1 MTKDDLR
8 AIVAE
13 RLGRERMSDFVWD
26 ILVYKGHVKDALDI
40 GEGDSGEV
48 GIADLV
54 EIARALRSY
63 EELMEG
69 VQPRK
74 EGSDEPDKREVRGA
88 PIVFEG
94 GALELARARSLGVYL
109 SLRGSLHPLVRR
121 FREEVLGGRSLTD
134 QEVRAFVESPA
145 NSRLSPERLKDEDVP
160 IVGHS
165 ARFLDHG
172 VVLEGEDDRFVEFDY
187 VYVDPPG
194 DVLVALLPTSVY
206 YDDLEKVR
214 LPTGRERTEAEES
227 CGPGVVV
234 SSHTHVPIYP
244 GSVLDGLARVSST
257 LSQDLSAAWDRAQ
270 AAWFILT
277 DETVLPAVVSGWYVS
292 ATGEHLTH
300 GTVTLEVEP
309 WVPAEIVRRCYR
321 DLQAQVLGQKPRAP
335 EERNIAIFEFVA
347 SELKAS
353 MVRMEDS
360 TKLGKGLSWSKLMMR
375 WNKANASR
383 SSWTYRHAS
392 KFRRDYRRGGRAVV
406 EPYDHYDLWEI
417 HERSIP

>member
-1 MTKDDLR
+1 MTEEDLR
-8 AIVAE
+8 ALVAD
-13 RLGRERMSDFVWD
+13 RLGRESVSDTLWD
-26 ILVYKGHVKDALDI
+26 LLVHKDHVDDALKT
-40 GEGDSGEV
+40 GEA

-54 EIARALRSY
+54 GAARALRPY
-63 EELMEG
+63 EEFMEA
-69 VQPRK
+69 VRPRK
-74 EGSDEPDKREVRGA
+74 EVSDEPDKREVRGA

-94 GALELARARSLGVYL
+94 GALELARARSLGAYL

-121 FREEVLGGRSLTD
+121 FREEVLGGRILTD

-145 NSRLSPERLKDEDVP
+145 NSRFSPERLKDEDVP

-172 VVLEGEDDRFVEFDY
+172 VVLGGEDEANCMEVEY
-187 VYVDPPG
+187 LHVDPPG
-194 DVLVALLPTSVY
+194 NVLVALLPTSVY

-214 LPTGRERTEAEES
+214 FPTGRERTEAGES
-227 CGPGVVV
+227 SAPGVVV
-234 SSHTHVPIYP
+234 SSRTHAPIYP

-270 AAWFILT
+270 AAWFVLT
-277 DETVLPAVVSGWYVS
+277 DETVLPTALSGHYAS
-292 ATGEHLTH
+292 ATGEYLTY
-300 GTVTLEVEP
+300 GTITLEVEP

-321 DLQAQVLGQKPRAP
+321 DLQTQVLGQKPRAP

-347 SELKAS
+347 SEVRGS
-353 MVRMEDS
+353 MARAEGS
-360 TKLGKGLSWSKLMMR
+360 TGLEERLHWQKLMVR
-375 WNKANASR
+375 WNKANSSR
-383 SSWTYRHAS
+383 SSWTYRHPS

-417 HERSIP
+417 HKRSIP

>member
-1 MTKDDLR
+1 MTEDDLR
-8 AIVAE
+8 AIVAQ
-13 RLGRERMSDFVWD
+13 RLGRERVSGFVWR
-26 ILVYKGHVKDALDI
+26 ILVSEGYVKYTLDI
-40 GEGDSGEV
+40 GED
-48 GIADLV
+48 GIAELV
-54 EIARALRSY
+54 EIAQSLRSH
-63 EELMEG
+63 EEFMEG
-69 VQPRK
+69 GRPRK
-74 EGSDEPDKREVRGA
+74 QISDGPSRREVQGE
-88 PIVFEG
+88 PVVFKG
-94 GALELARARSLGVYL
+94 GDLELARARSLGTYL

-121 FREEVLGGRSLTD
+121 FREEVLGGRILTD

-145 NSRLSPERLKDEDVP
+145 NSRFSPDRLNDASVP

-165 ARFLDHG
+165 ASFLDHG
-172 VVLEGEDDRFVEFDY
+172 VVLEGEDEANCMEVEY
-187 VYVDPPG
+187 LHVDPPG

-214 LPTGRERTEAEES
+214 FPTGRERTEAEES
-227 CGPGVVV
+227 SSPGVVV

-244 GSVLDGLARVSST
+244 GSVLDGLARVGST
-257 LSQDLSAAWDRAQ
+257 LSQDLCAAWDEAQ

-277 DETVLPAVVSGWYVS
+277 DETVLPAALSGHYAS
-292 ATGEHLTH
+292 ATGEYLTY
-300 GTVTLEVEP
+300 GTISLEVEP

-353 MVRMEDS
+353 MVRTEDS

-392 KFRRDYRRGGRAVV
+392 KFRRDYRRGGSAVV
-406 EPYDHYDLWEI
+406 EPYDHFELWEVQ
-417 HERSIP
+417 ERSIP